1 MIDLNYYKQ
10 ERIGDTVLMSPRPS
24 LNHMKIEFYLSRKF
38 DDYFSIV
45 YAM

>member
-24 LNHMKIEFYLSRKF
+24 LNHKSVLKE
-38 DDYFSIV
+38 
-45 YAM
+45 